1 MLQILNQ
8 TVCLLHPV
16 SESPKNTKLNQ
27 IYFKSLTS
35 DLTHDDKTQSL
46 RCNRSANRPGVA
58 TTITHLCIE
67 RERENIL
74 YGLIVQQSI
83 KFTIII
89 CTQRNGTCKLNKINV
104 DNKLIIWFNEF
115 VQTVPT
121 SYSKMIYYLITN
133 INVTMDI

>member
-16 SESPKNTKLNQ
+16 SESPKTQKCNQ

-46 RCNRSANRPGVA
+46 RCNRSAKRPGVA
-58 TTITHLCIE
+58 TTTTHFIYRETE
-67 RERENIL
+67 REREKVL

-83 KFTIII
+83 KFHNIII
-89 CTQRNGTCKLNKINV
+89 CTQILRNVTCILKNV
-104 DNKLIIWFNEF
+104 HNKLIIWFNEF
-115 VQTVPT
+115 VAN
-121 SYSKMIYYLITN
+121 SSH
-133 INVTMDI
+133 

>member
-58 TTITHLCIE
+58 TTITHLYRE
-67 RERENIL
+67 REREH
-74 YGLIVQQSI
+74 S
-83 KFTIII
+83 
-89 CTQRNGTCKLNKINV
+89 
-104 DNKLIIWFNEF
+104 IWFDCS
-115 VQTVPT
+115 TVNQVH
-121 SYSKMIYYLITN
+121 YNYLHTKKWN
-133 INVTMDI
+133 M

>member
-1 MLQILNQ
+1 M
-8 TVCLLHPV
+8 
-16 SESPKNTKLNQ
+16 NQ

-46 RCNRSANRPGVA
+46 RCNRSAKRPGVA
-58 TTITHLCIE
+58 TTITHLCRERERE

-74 YGLIVQQSI
+74 YGLIVQQLI

-121 SYSKMIYYLITN
+121 SYSKMIHYLITN
-133 INVTMDI
+133 INVTMDM